1 MRHPAPSPLGE
12 TSRRPLYNEGVG
24 GNVFRKQSTTLVAK
38 ALTTLILGLS
48 VFAGAAVANP
58 QGELVRAHS
67 AFHQALRGG
76 DASALDRLLDEHF
89 TWTHTD
95 GLVQS
100 KSDLVEKVRGGKL
113 RYSEL
118 STDQETFNEYA
129 KAAVITGHSRRRY
142 ADATKPFELRYTLTF
157 VKVGREWKI
166 AAYHTTI
173 FAPSAGQPLQVR
185 LGYPRDAKLLIL
197 NADDLAVSH
206 SEDVAS
212 FGALDQK
219 RITSATV
226 MVPCP
231 WFTEVAAYAKA
242 HPEADLGLH
251 LTLTAEWETYRWGPI
266 ASRSLVTSLVGAD
279 GNFYASTE
287 DVAKHA
293 KLDEVETEIRAQ
305 IERAKAM
312 GLEPTHLDAHM
323 HALYVTPELFG
334 VFLKVAREYKLP
346 IRMARNDQPFQSV
359 LPLMAPGDPI
369 PDAIFSPGEDILAT
383 GWTDYYV
390 NLIKNLQPGVTEVFV
405 HLAHDDAETQAIMV
419 NHLDWG
425 AAWRQRELEA
435 ISSPEFRKALEDNHV
450 ILIGWRDI
458 KKLL

>member
-1 MRHPAPSPLGE
+1 MVR
-12 TSRRPLYNEGVG
+12 GVKG
-24 GNVFRKQSTTLVAK
+24 MFQKQSSMAAARVL
-38 ALTTLILGLS
+38 TLICSLWA
-48 VFAGAAVANP
+48 FAVPAMP
-58 QGELVRAHS
+58 QQRSDLRRTHT
-67 AFHQALRGG
+67 AFHNALRDA
-76 DASALDRLLDEHF
+76 DASVLERRLDEHF

-100 KSDLVEKVRGGKL
+100 KADLLEKIRGGKL
-113 RYSEL
+113 RYAEL
-118 STDQETFNEYA
+118 STDQEIFSEYA
-129 KAAVITGHSRRRY
+129 QAAVVTGHSKRRY
-142 ADATKPFELRYTLTF
+142 TGAAKPFELRYTLTL
-157 VKVGREWKI
+157 VKVGREWKV

-173 FAPSAGQPLQVR
+173 FTPGAGQLLQVR
-185 LGYPRDAKLLIL
+185 LGYPPDAKLLIL

-206 SEDVAS
+206 SEDTAS
-212 FGALDQK
+212 FDALDRK
-219 RITSATV
+219 LITSATV

-266 ASRSLVTSLVGAD
+266 ASRALVPSLVGPD
-279 GNFYASTE
+279 GNFYASPE

-293 KLDEVETEIRAQ
+293 KLNEVETEIRAQ
-305 IERAKAM
+305 IERAKSM
-312 GLEPTHLDAHM
+312 GLEPSHLDAHM
-323 HALYVTPELFG
+323 HTLYRTPELFG

-346 IRMARNDQPFQSV
+346 IRMARNDQPFQSR

-369 PDAIFSPGEDILAT
+369 PDAIFSPGEDVPAS
-383 GWTDYYV
+383 GWTDYYL
-390 NLIKNLQPGVTEVFV
+390 NLIKNLQPGVTEIFL

-419 NHLDWG
+419 NHVDWG
-425 AAWRQRELEA
+425 AAWRQRELET
-435 ISSPEFRKALEDNHV
+435 ISSAGVRKALADNHV

>member
-1 MRHPAPSPLGE
+1 
-12 TSRRPLYNEGVG
+12 
-24 GNVFRKQSTTLVAK
+24 VFTKQSATLAAK
-38 ALTTLILGLS
+38 ALTTLALTALILGLL
-48 VFAGAAVANP
+48 VFAGAAVADP
-58 QGELVRAHS
+58 QGELVRAHG
-67 AFHQALRGG
+67 AFHQALREA
-76 DASALDRLLDEHF
+76 DASAMEQLLDEHF

-100 KSDLVEKVRGGKL
+100 KSELVEKIRGGKL
-113 RYSEL
+113 RYAEL
-118 STDQETFNEYA
+118 STEQETFNEYA
-129 KAAVITGHSRRRY
+129 KAAVVTGHSRRRY
-142 ADATKPFELRYTLTF
+142 ADATKPFELRYTLTL
-157 VKVGREWKI
+157 VKVGREWKV

-173 FAPSAGQPLQVR
+173 LISGARQPLQVR

-197 NADDLAVSH
+197 NADDLAVAH

-212 FGALDQK
+212 FAALDQK
-219 RITSATV
+219 LITSATV

-266 ASRSLVTSLVGAD
+266 AARALVPSLVGPG

-287 DVAKHA
+287 ELAKHA

-334 VFLKVAREYKLP
+334 VFLKIAREYKLP
-346 IRMARNDQPFQSV
+346 IRMARNDQPFQSL
-359 LPLMAPGDPI
+359 LPLMASGDAI
-369 PDAIFSPGEDILAT
+369 PDAIFSPGEDVPSS

-390 NLIKNLQPGVTEVFV
+390 NLIKNLQPGVTEIFV

-419 NHLDWG
+419 NHPDWG
-425 AAWRQRELEA
+425 AAWRRREVDA
-435 ISSPEFRKALEDNHV
+435 VSSPEFRKALKDNHV
-450 ILIGWRDI
+450 ILIGWHDI

>member
-1 MRHPAPSPLGE
+1 MFKRRRA
-12 TSRRPLYNEGVG
+12 TSAVRV
-24 GNVFRKQSTTLVAK
+24 SA
-38 ALTTLILGLS
+38 TLILGLLF
-48 VFAGAAVANP
+48 FAGVAVAEP

-67 AFHQALRGG
+67 SFHAALRDA
-76 DASALDRLLDEHF
+76 DASALERLLDEHF

-95 GLVQS
+95 GLVQD
-100 KSDLVEKVRGGKL
+100 KPDLLEKIRDGKL
-113 RYSEL
+113 RYAEL
-118 STDQETFNEYA
+118 GTDQENFNEYA
-129 KAAVITGHSRRRY
+129 KAAVVTGHSKRRY
-142 ADATKPFELRYTLTF
+142 ASAAKPFELRYTLTL
-157 VKVGREWKI
+157 VKTGRDWKV

-173 FAPSAGQPLQVR
+173 FTPGVGQPLQVR
-185 LGYPRDAKLLIL
+185 LGYPASAKLLIL

-206 SEDVAS
+206 SEDTAS
-212 FGALDQK
+212 FAALDQK
-219 RITSATV
+219 LITSATV

-251 LTLTAEWETYRWGPI
+251 LTLTAEWQTYRWGPI
-266 ASRSLVTSLVGAD
+266 ASRALVPSLVGPD
-279 GNFYASTE
+279 GNFYASPQE
-287 DVAKHA
+287 VAKHA

-312 GLEPTHLDAHM
+312 GLAASHLDAHM
-323 HALYVTPELFG
+323 HTLYATPELFG

-346 IRMARNDQPFQSV
+346 IRMARNDQPFQSR
-359 LPLMAPGDPI
+359 LPLMAAGDPI
-369 PDAIFSPGEDILAT
+369 PDAIFSPGEDIPAS
-383 GWTDYYV
+383 GWKDYYV

-405 HLAHDDAETQAIMV
+405 HLAHDDAETEAIMID
-419 NHLDWG
+419 HTGWG
-425 AAWRQRELEA
+425 AEWRQREVDA

>member
-1 MRHPAPSPLGE
+1 MFG
-12 TSRRPLYNEGVG
+12 RRSLITG
-24 GNVFRKQSTTLVAK
+24 TK
-38 ALTTLILGLS
+38 ALWALMFLLWT
-48 VFAGAAVANP
+48 FAGVAVAHP
-58 QGELVRAHS
+58 QSELVRAHG
-67 AFHQALRGG
+67 AFHQALRDA

-100 KSDLVEKVRGGKL
+100 KSELVEKIRGGKL

-129 KAAVITGHSRRRY
+129 KAAVVTGHSRRRY

-157 VKVGREWKI
+157 VKVGREWKV

-173 FAPSAGQPLQVR
+173 LTPGVEQPLQVR
-185 LGYPRDAKLLIL
+185 LGYPPDAKLLIL

-212 FGALDQK
+212 FAALDQK
-219 RITSATV
+219 LITSATV

-231 WFTEVAAYAKA
+231 WFTEVAVYAKG

-266 ASRSLVTSLVGAD
+266 ASRALVPSLVGPD
-279 GNFYASTE
+279 GNFYASPE

-293 KLDEVETEIRAQ
+293 KLNEVETEIRAQ

-312 GLEPTHLDAHM
+312 GIEPTHLDAHM
-323 HALYVTPELFG
+323 HTLYTTPELFG

-346 IRMARNDQPFQSV
+346 IRMARNDQPFQAM

-369 PDAIFSPGEDILAT
+369 PDAIFSPGEDVPAT

-419 NHLDWG
+419 NHPDWG
-425 AAWRQRELEA
+425 AAWRQRELDI
-435 ISSPEFRKALEDNHV
+435 ISSPEFRKALKDNHV